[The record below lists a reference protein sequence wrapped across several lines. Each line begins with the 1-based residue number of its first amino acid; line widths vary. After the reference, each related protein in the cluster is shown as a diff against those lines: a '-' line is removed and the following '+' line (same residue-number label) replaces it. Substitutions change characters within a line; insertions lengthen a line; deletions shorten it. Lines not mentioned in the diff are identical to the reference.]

1 MFAAAFAATGLAGW
15 RYQRLPVPPEAFSE
29 TVRAL
34 PAAGFHGINVTV
46 PHKSAAVALATQPS
60 AAARAIGAA
69 NVLTLADGVIGADNT
84 DAPGLLEVIP
94 PPVVVRGCR
103 AVILGAGGSARAAAW
118 ALLDAGAAD
127 VAVHNRTPERARE
140 LCDALGGGRPVA
152 VAPACGDLLVNCTTV
167 GLADPD
173 ASPLP
178 ATEVA
183 GFGAIVDLVYGARPT
198 ALVRAA
204 EAAGIPVLGGLAVLV
219 AQGALAFER
228 WFDRPAPR
236 EVMDRG
242 ARAAGG

>member
-1 MFAAAFAATGLAGW
+1 MFAAAFAATGLEGW
-15 RYQRLPVPPEAFSE
+15 RYQRLPVPPGAFAE

-34 PAAGFHGINVTV
+34 PGAGFHGINVTV
-46 PHKSAAVALATQPS
+46 PHKTAALAVAGAPS

-69 NVLTLADGVIGADNT
+69 NVLTLTDGTIGADNT

-94 PPVVVRGCR
+94 TPVVVRGCR

-127 VAVHNRTPERARE
+127 VAVHNRTQERARE
-140 LCDALGGGRPVA
+140 LCDALGGGRPVDT
-152 VAPACGDLLVNCTTV
+152 VPASGDLLVNCTTV
-167 GLADPD
+167 GLGDPD

-178 ATEVA
+178 AGQAA
-183 GFGAIVDLVYGARPT
+183 GFGAVVDLVYGARAT
-198 ALVRAA
+198 ALARAA
-204 EAAGIPVLGGLAVLV
+204 QSARVPVVDGLAVLV

-236 EVMDRG
+236 EAMERA
-242 ARAAGG
+242 ARAGAG